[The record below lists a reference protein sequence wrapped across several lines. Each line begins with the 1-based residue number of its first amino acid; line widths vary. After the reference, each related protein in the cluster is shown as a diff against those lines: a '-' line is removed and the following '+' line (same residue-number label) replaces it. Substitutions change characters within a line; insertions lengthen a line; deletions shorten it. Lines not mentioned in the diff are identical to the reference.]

1 MNALVLNVATAMV
14 LLVGR
19 TSHRMIDGLAQR
31 ATSDRGQ
38 SVTEYALLLIGVAAI
53 AALVLKWVGG
63 TDMIGKLFSSVL
75 DKIIGGVG

>member
-1 MNALVLNVATAMV
+1 MTELVLNVTSALTLLIGRAADRLTTGLDERPATE
-14 LLVGR
+14 
-19 TSHRMIDGLAQR
+19 
-31 ATSDRGQ
+31 RGQ

>member
-1 MNALVLNVATAMV
+1 MNELILNVASAMA

-19 TSHRMIDGLAQR
+19 TSERLMNGLAER
-31 ATSDRGQ
+31 AASDRGQ

>member
-1 MNALVLNVATAMV
+1 MTALVLNLASAMS
-14 LLVGR
+14 LFICQASDRL
-19 TSHRMIDGLAQR
+19 SNGLGER